1 MNHKNIIKELKA
13 LSTPEKIE
21 LLKYF
26 FKTGKN
32 QYAHKDIFWGIT
44 VPQIRS
50 IAKKYQEIKIEE
62 LLKLLKHDVHEVRL
76 CALLIMV
83 IKSQNQPKKIFNL
96 YINNTKLIN
105 NWDLID
111 LSCPKIVGDY
121 LKDKNKD
128 ILYKLAKSKSLWER
142 RIAIV
147 STFAF
152 IKNNDY
158 KDTLKI
164 SKLLLKDK
172 EDLIHKATGWML
184 RETGK
189 RCSEKIL
196 TNFLEEYSI
205 KMPRTMLRYSIEKF
219 SPEKRKYFLQ
229 KK

>member
-1 MNHKNIIKELKA
+1 MNHKNIIKELKT

-21 LLKYF
+21 RLKYF

-32 QYAHKDIFWGIT
+32 QYAHNDIFWGIT
-44 VPQIRS
+44 VPQTRS
-50 IAKKYQEIKIEE
+50 IAKKYQRIKTEE
-62 LLKLLKHDVHEVRL
+62 VLKLLRHNVHEVRL

-83 IKSQNQPKKIFNL
+83 IKSQNQPKEIFNL
-96 YINNTKLIN
+96 YINNTKFIN

-111 LSCPKIVGDY
+111 LSCPKIVGNY
-121 LKDKNKD
+121 LQNKKRN
-128 ILYKLAKSKSLWER
+128 ILYKLAESKSLWER

-147 STFAF
+147 STFSF
-152 IKNNDY
+152 IKNKDY

-164 SKLLLKDK
+164 SKQFLKDK

-184 RETGK
+184 REVGK
-189 RCSEKIL
+189 KCSKETL
-196 TNFLEEYSI
+196 TNFLEEHSI

-219 SPEKRKYFLQ
+219 TPEKRKYFLE